1 MPKGETTQMNYLKK
15 VYANWLTLGLT
26 IGMTPKVIELAL
38 SNKTIEIDSFVLI
51 LLLAVPTVVN
61 LGLRRV
67 NYESIKKVTRINSA
81 REAN

>member
-1 MPKGETTQMNYLKK
+1 MNYLKK

-26 IGMTPKVIELAL
+26 IGIAPKVIELAL
-38 SNKTIEIDSFVLI
+38 SNKTLEIDSFVLI

-67 NYESIKKVTRINSA
+67 NYESIKKITRVNSA